1 MSESN
6 ETKNAAKNAFSEGVV
21 IRVDAQYPLIE
32 CGQRRFRCMVRKRLK
47 YKLKGNVKRVCVGD
61 RVMLTVPDNDENL
74 GAIEEVMPRKTQLT
88 RTAAGREGYHQTVAA
103 NVDQLI
109 IVVATHNPELHSRLI
124 DRIAIGGE
132 QGELACVIV
141 VNKIDLAE
149 RDAIAKRLHYY
160 PEIGYP
166 VLMTSATEGTG
177 LEELK
182 EVLRDK
188 SSVFAGPSGAGKS
201 SLLNAV
207 QPGMRL
213 TTGEVSQHTGKGKHT
228 TTFVQ
233 LLKLDFGGYVVDT
246 PGIREFG
253 LWNVERLNLAEF
265 FPEMVK
271 YIGQCH
277 YKDCAHI
284 SEPGCEIKAAVER
297 GEISPERYASFALI
311 YETIDEKQHW
321 E

>member
-1 MSESN
+1 MGGSGEHKKADDSGRG
-6 ETKNAAKNAFSEGVV
+6 EGVV

-32 CGQRRFRCMVRKRLK
+32 CGGRRFRCMVRKKLK
-47 YKLKGNVKRVCVGD
+47 YKLKGVVKGVCVGD
-61 RVMLTVPDNDENL
+61 RVVVTPPDNDDNL
-74 GAIEEVMPRKTQLT
+74 GAIEEVLPRKTQLT
-88 RTAAGREGYHQTVAA
+88 RSAAGREGYHQLVAA

-109 IVVATHNPELHSRLI
+109 VVVATHEPELHPRLI
-124 DRIAIGGE
+124 DRLLIGGE
-132 QGELACVIV
+132 QGELSCVIV

-149 RDAIAKRLHYY
+149 RDAILRRLGYY

-166 VLMTSATEGTG
+166 VLTTSAKTG
-177 LEELK
+177 AGVEELRQ
-182 EVLRDK
+182 VLRDK

-213 TTGEVSQHTGKGKHT
+213 TTGEVSRHTGKGKHT

-253 LWNVERLNLAEF
+253 LWNVERAHLAEY
-265 FPEMVK
+265 FPEMAGF
-271 YIGQCH
+271 IGQCH
-277 YKDCAHI
+277 YKDCAHVN
-284 SEPGCEIKAAVER
+284 EPNCAIKAAVER
-297 GEISPERYASFALI
+297 GEVSQARYESFVHI
-311 YETIDEKQHW
+311 YETIEEKQHW

>member
-1 MSESN
+1 MSESS
-6 ETKNAAKNAFSEGVV
+6 ETKNATDSAYSEGVV

-32 CGQRRFRCMVRKRLK
+32 CGPRRFRCMVRKKLK
-47 YKLKGNVKRVCVGD
+47 YKLKGVVKRVCVGD
-61 RVMLTVPDNDENL
+61 RVLVMPPDNDDNL
-74 GAIEEVMPRKTQLT
+74 GAIEDVLPRKTQLT
-88 RTAAGREGYHQTVAA
+88 RSAAGREGYHQTVAA

-109 IVVATHNPELHSRLI
+109 VVVSTHNPELHSRLI
-124 DRIAIGGE
+124 DRILIGGE
-132 QGELACVIV
+132 QGELSCVIV
-141 VNKIDLAE
+141 VNKIDLAQ
-149 RDAIAKRLHYY
+149 RDEIAKRLDHY

-166 VLMTSATEGTG
+166 VLLTSATVGTG
-177 LEELK
+177 IEELK
-182 EVLRDK
+182 EVLCDK

-201 SLLNAV
+201 SLLNAI

-213 TTGEVSQHTGKGKHT
+213 TTAEVSRQTGKGKHT

-253 LWNVERLNLAEF
+253 LWNVKRANLAEF
-265 FPEMVK
+265 FPEMAGH
-271 YIGQCH
+271 IGQCH

-284 SEPGCEIKAAVER
+284 TEPGCAIKAAVDR
-297 GEISPERYASFALI
+297 GEISPERYASFAHI
-311 YETIDEKQHW
+311 YETIEEKQHW